1 MLNDWWKV
9 RVVSPV
15 RVRRIL
21 IQGEKYVGRS
31 FMLSFIF
38 PVSEYVRRILEVERR
53 LGGLL
58 NKSSFQ
64 YLFVWVSSSG

>member
-1 MLNDWWKV
+1 MKSAGSQSRPGSQGLA
-9 RVVSPV
+9 
-15 RVRRIL
+15 
-21 IQGEKYVGRS
+21 QGEKYVGRS

-38 PVSEYVRRILEVERR
+38 PVSEYVRRILKVERR

>member
-1 MLNDWWKV
+1 MKSAGSQSRPGSQGLA
-9 RVVSPV
+9 
-15 RVRRIL
+15 
-21 IQGEKYVGRS
+21 QGEKYVGRS

-38 PVSEYVRRILEVERR
+38 PVSEYVRRILEVERK

-64 YLFVWVSSSG
+64 SLFVWVSSSG

>member
-15 RVRRIL
+15 RVRRVL
-21 IQGEKYVGRS
+21 TQGEKYVGRS

-38 PVSEYVRRILEVERR
+38 PVSEYIRRIGE
-53 LGGLL
+53 
-58 NKSSFQ
+58 
-64 YLFVWVSSSG
+64 